1 MFAVFQEPA
10 KAPAMRTS
18 IRIRCHGPR
27 SATSNGAAVGS
38 IRKLLR
44 LTIAVLPVAGLCGCS
59 VLPAGSPTARQFE
72 GAAVAETDPGFLLID
87 LDLAVARTISS
98 DRRPGLSSLGADV
111 YRPTLV
117 LKPGDVIATTV
128 YEVTPIPLF
137 GGSAALQG
145 DSSKGLPV
153 GGHTA
158 TLPSQVVEQDGT
170 VPVPFG
176 GIVKVAGLTP
186 TQAGRVIAKSLEG
199 KATNPQVVVSLE
211 SSTINTATVNG
222 DVSKPGLVSL
232 TVRGER
238 VLDVIAQAGGSKDP
252 TFDTEV
258 QMVRGGHLARINMQ
272 QLVSDPM
279 QNIRVM
285 PGDSIIALHNPRSFE
300 VLGSALKVAQ
310 FNFDVERV
318 TLAEAVARSGGLN
331 DSLADV
337 GQLYLLRF
345 EPVSVVRHLLR
356 PDDARLRHL
365 APERTTVPVAYR
377 LDLSG
382 ASGYFISQSVELRD
396 KDIIL
401 VTNAESV
408 SFSKLVQIMRGVAG
422 IYYDFRGPVTATTG
436 TRTTTTIEGGGAD

>member
-1 MFAVFQEPA
+1 M
-10 KAPAMRTS
+10 
-18 IRIRCHGPR
+18 
-27 SATSNGAAVGS
+27 
-38 IRKLLR
+38 
-44 LTIAVLPVAGLCGCS
+44 
-59 VLPAGSPTARQFE
+59 
-72 GAAVAETDPGFLLID
+72 
-87 LDLAVARTISS
+87 
-98 DRRPGLSSLGADV
+98 

-145 DSSKGLPV
+145 DTSKGLPV

-170 VPVPFG
+170 IPVPFG
-176 GIVKVAGLTP
+176 GTVKVAGLTP
-186 TQAGRVIAKSLEG
+186 TQAGKVIAKSLEG

-222 DVSKPGLVSL
+222 DVNKPGLVSL

-258 QMVRGGHLARINMQ
+258 QMVRRGHLARINMQ
-272 QLVSDPM
+272 QLVSDPT

-331 DSLADV
+331 DALADV

-345 EPVSVVRHLLR
+345 EPVSVARHLLR

-365 APERTTVPVAYR
+365 DLGRTTVPVAYH
-377 LDLSG
+377 LDLRG
-382 ASGYFISQSVELRD
+382 ASGYFVSQSVELRN
-396 KDIIL
+396 KDMIL
-401 VTNAESV
+401 VTNAESA

-422 IYYDFRGPVTATTG
+422 IYYDFRGPLTSSNT
-436 TRTTTTIEGGGAD
+436 TRTSTVNAGDAE

>member
-1 MFAVFQEPA
+1 M
-10 KAPAMRTS
+10 AM
-18 IRIRCHGPR
+18 
-27 SATSNGAAVGS
+27 V
-38 IRKLLR
+38 
-44 LTIAVLPVAGLCGCS
+44 PVAALCGCS

-72 GAAVAETDPGFLLID
+72 GAAVADTDPGFLLVD
-87 LDLAVARTISS
+87 LDLAVAKTIST
-98 DRRPGLSSLGADV
+98 DRRPGLASLGADA

-145 DSSKGLPV
+145 ETSKGLPV

-170 VPVPFG
+170 IPVPFG
-176 GIVKVAGLTP
+176 GTVKVAGLTP
-186 TQAGRVIAKSLEG
+186 TQAGRVIAKSLDG

-222 DVSKPGLVSL
+222 DVNKPGLVSL

-258 QMVRGGHLARINMQ
+258 QLVRGDHLARINMQ
-272 QLVSDPM
+272 QMVSDPR

-285 PGDSIIALHNPRSFE
+285 PGDSIVALHKPRSFE

-310 FNFDVERV
+310 FNFEVERV
-318 TLAEAVARSGGLN
+318 TLAEGVARSGGLN

-345 EPVSVVRHLLR
+345 EPVSIIRRLLR
-356 PDDARLRHL
+356 PDDARLKQLDPGRI
-365 APERTTVPVAYR
+365 TVPVAYR
-377 LDLSG
+377 LDLRN
-382 ASGYFISQSVELRD
+382 AAGYFISQSVELRD
-396 KDIIL
+396 KDIVL

-436 TRTTTTIEGGGAD
+436 NRTTTIQGGSAD